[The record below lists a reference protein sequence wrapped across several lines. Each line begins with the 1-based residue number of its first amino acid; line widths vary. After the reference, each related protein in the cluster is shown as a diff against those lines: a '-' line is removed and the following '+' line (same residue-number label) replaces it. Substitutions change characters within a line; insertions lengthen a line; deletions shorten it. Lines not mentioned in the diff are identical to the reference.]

1 MSRLKVRQARSI
13 ARREA
18 IVAAAIQVFGKDGVH
33 AATLTGIS
41 RAAGVPL
48 TSIYDYFDSKTAL
61 LAALPETI
69 FAAFFAQI
77 DADLEARPDPVDKLE
92 CFFIRTLEYMER
104 HPDWARVFFLEIWP
118 AVVAGE
124 PKIRQAVDAFGHRVI
139 GIVASGIENGK
150 LSANNDPYLIMSI
163 LLGTMAHLVSV
174 WLLYQAPYDLVT
186 QGRRSMALM
195 RRLIEPDG
203 PGASK

>member
-1 MSRLKVRQARSI
+1 MLPGKRILLIISGGIAAYKSLDLIRRLRGCGAEVRCVLSTGGARFVTPLS
-13 ARREA
+13 
-18 IVAAAIQVFGKDGVH
+18 VAA
-33 AATLTGIS
+33 LS
-41 RAAGVPL
+41 
-48 TSIYDYFDSKTAL
+48 
-61 LAALPETI
+61 
-69 FAAFFAQI
+69 
-77 DADLEARPDPVDKLE
+77 EARPDPVDKLE

-124 PKIRQAVDAFGHRVI
+124 PEIRQAVDAFGHRVI